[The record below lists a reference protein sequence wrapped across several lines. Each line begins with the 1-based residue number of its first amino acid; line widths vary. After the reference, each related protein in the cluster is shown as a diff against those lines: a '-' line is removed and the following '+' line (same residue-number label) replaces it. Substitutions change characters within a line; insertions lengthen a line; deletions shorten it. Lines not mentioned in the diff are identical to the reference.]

1 MLEIRNFKKYYQSF
15 LALDVPEIDFNPG
28 IHWVK
33 GSNGSGKT
41 TLFRSISGILPYE
54 GEILL
59 DQIDQAKD
67 PIKYRMMV
75 NYGEAEPLYP
85 GFLTANDLIT
95 FTAKA
100 KKASKQQIDLLV
112 ETFEIGSFMNNPT
125 GSYSSGMLKKTSLIL
140 AFLGNPK
147 LIILDEPLV
156 TIDVKAVQTT
166 CKLVQD
172 FHFNQGVN
180 FLISSHQNFEF
191 TELTTHNTYQV
202 ANQTISITTI

>member
-1 MLEIRNFKKYYQSF
+1 MLKIINFKKHYQSF
-15 LALDVPEIDFNPG
+15 LALDIPQIDFKPG
-28 IHWVK
+28 IHWIK

-54 GEILL
+54 G
-59 DQIDQAKD
+59 QIVLGQTDQAKE

-100 KKASKQQIDLLV
+100 KKATKQQIDLLV

-156 TIDVKAVQTT
+156 TIDAISIQTT
-166 CKLVQD
+166 CNMVQD
-172 FHFNQGVN
+172 FYLNQGVN

-191 TELTTHNTYQV
+191 TALTTHDTYQV
-202 ANQTISITTI
+202 ANQTISLINA